1 MILSWLKQRRRSK
14 LLAEPFPAQ
23 WRDYLNRNVAHY
35 RYLTAREQAR
45 LREDVRIFVA
55 EKHWEGCGGLVLTD
69 EIKVTIAGQ
78 ACLLVLGM
86 EHNYFDRVASIL
98 VYPAG
103 YVDPREAAGADGQVH
118 AGGEARLG
126 EAWYRGPVIL
136 SWADVRAE
144 GRDPSQGHNLV
155 FHEFAH
161 QLDMLDGVINGTPP
175 LGSPEERA
183 RWREVMT
190 AEYRRLIEACGA
202 GRATLLDQYGATNE
216 AEFFAVATECFFDRP
231 AAMKQRHP
239 QLYDLLRDYYHQDP
253 AARFAHRQKVLAHL
267 DQELGGSTVV

>member
-1 MILSWLKQRRRSK
+1 MIFAWLKRRRRSK
-14 LLAEPFPAQ
+14 LLAEPFPAA
-23 WRDYLNRNVAHY
+23 WRDILHRNVVHY

-55 EKHWEGCGGLVLTD
+55 EKYWEGCGGLVLND

-86 EHNYFDRVASIL
+86 EHNYFDRVQSIL

-103 YVDPREAAGADGQVH
+103 YVYPGKDDGLGGPVQPE
-118 AGGEARLG
+118 GEARLG

-136 SWADVRAE
+136 SWADVQKD
-144 GRDPSQGHNLV
+144 GREPQAGHNLV
-155 FHEFAH
+155 VHEFAH

-175 LGSPEERA
+175 LGSAAERA
-183 RWREVMT
+183 RWKEVMT
-190 AEYRRLIEACGA
+190 AEYRRLVEECGR
-202 GRATLLDQYGATNE
+202 GRATLLDQYGATDE

-231 AAMKQRHP
+231 APMRQRHP
-239 QLYDLLRDYYHQDP
+239 QLYDLLRDYYYQDP
-253 AARFAHRQKVLAHL
+253 AARFAHRQKVLAHF
-267 DQELGGSTVV
+267 DHELGGSTVL